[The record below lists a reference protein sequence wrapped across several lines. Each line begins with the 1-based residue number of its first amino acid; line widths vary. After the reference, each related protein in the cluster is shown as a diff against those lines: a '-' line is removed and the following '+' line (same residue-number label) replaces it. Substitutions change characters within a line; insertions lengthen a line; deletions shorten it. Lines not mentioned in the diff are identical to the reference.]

1 MAHWPETPS
10 GLGAS
15 LLVSSSDMTGANTQ
29 HVTGVGCDECPVSSL
44 IGMFMCTAA
53 ELKGD
58 PTVEAWGSGAAAGLA
73 AIQRYGGA
81 KPGDRTML
89 DALTPAVSLYQ
100 QKLSDGECS
109 YKGCTPCDVVE
120 CTCLILSCI
129 NIQRSCCPRPSL
141 LGI

>member
-1 MAHWPETPS
+1 
-10 GLGAS
+10 
-15 LLVSSSDMTGANTQ
+15 MTEANTQ

-44 IGMFMCTAA
+44 MFMCTAA

-100 QKLSDGECS
+100 QKLCDGECS
-109 YKGCTPCDVVE
+109 YKGCTPCDAVE
-120 CTCLILSCI
+120 CTSELNCI
-129 NIQRSCCPRPSL
+129 SSE
-141 LGI
+141 